1 MCSFSP
7 NNVYL
12 PAISLWKTG
21 VHNKIFAF
29 QWQLTSKWI
38 RRASQSF
45 QNWTTDF
52 SSCTC
57 WIRILSHMSLW
68 LCRKVMSLR
77 VAKFGRKLHGP
88 RKYSTGYV
96 WSITYNGQGMVLQKK
111 LVNAERNNTWEIIAK
126 IVVSSTLW
134 SRWVTSRIPY
144 SQHNLN
150 CVGMLCANKQ
160 KM

>member
-7 NNVYL
+7 NTVNL
-12 PAISLWKTG
+12 PAINLWKTG
-21 VHNKIFAF
+21 VYNKIFAF

-57 WIRILSHMSLW
+57 WIRILSPMSLW
-68 LCRKVMSLR
+68 LCRKVISLR
-77 VAKFGRKLHGP
+77 AAKFGRKLYGP
-88 RKYSTGYV
+88 CKYSTGYV
-96 WSITYNGQGMVLQKK
+96 WSITYIGQGMVLQKK
-111 LVNAERNNTWEIIAK
+111 LVNAETNKTAAIIVK
-126 IVVSSTLW
+126 VIVYSTLW
-134 SRWVTSRIPY
+134 SGRVTSRIPY

-150 CVGMLCANKQ
+150 CVGTLCDNIQ
-160 KM
+160 EM